1 MCVAAAAE
9 KGIEITKSLIEL
21 AKIEGNLTKDITVY
35 AVNASVYVDMWILK
49 LKGHR
54 IAASTSGTS
63 GVCF

>member
-35 AVNASVYVDMWILK
+35 AVNASVCVDMWILK